1 MALWEREK
9 LFFFEAVTAAVA
21 CKGLRTKNSSRQRQR
36 QEGEREKRQ
45 EINGFSGKGVRGE
58 GTSSVERLERSLVD
72 GILRVG
78 QFNRPSSR
86 SSCCGV
92 PSV

>member
-36 QEGEREKRQ
+36 QEGERERRGKRLTDSQ
-45 EINGFSGKGVRGE
+45 ARE
-58 GTSSVERLERSLVD
+58 
-72 GILRVG
+72 
-78 QFNRPSSR
+78 
-86 SSCCGV
+86 
-92 PSV
+92 